1 MPGTPKGMDMNQE
14 DLRETCKPVKS
25 QSPASLG
32 PADAREARAG
42 GAGGDAP
49 PSNTASH
56 SYNGDCYVKFLR
68 IGVDSL
74 YLSYHGDMGSDVEAD
89 LAGKKLQAQSRDP
102 KERALAQWKIG
113 DHIFEVSD
121 KGQKVAGQGG
131 FAYILEDN
139 AYRICLAS
147 GSSRSLPLA
156 YVKISSACLAH
167 MGPEAAVE
175 ELHNIIDYFGITDRY
190 PTISRIDLYAD
201 FQTNVDMESF
211 SRAAWLTRAGS
222 INTYSVKKQFSGY
235 TIGQGGPISSRLY
248 DKTLEIQ
255 SSHKTYFRDL
265 WKRAGMNPDQAVWRQ
280 EFQINREVLTQLGI
294 RSFQGLMQNLG
305 GIWGYASHTWLCLTI
320 PQDGDSNRARWPVHP
335 LWEALMAVQWRLD
348 DVPLTRIY
356 STARVPS
363 ADRLCSLNMSLLTS
377 YMASQRLKGYEE
389 GVTAFQA
396 QTRAIHTTRAES
408 KHGLSFEDW
417 LAQEVAIKA
426 KRFNTVLNVPG
437 TGGEP
442 DEEEDDDAAEYY
454 RASRG
459 E

>member
-14 DLRETCKPVKS
+14 NRRETGKPVEL
-25 QSPASLG
+25 QSPDSLG
-32 PADAREARAG
+32 PADARAARAG

-56 SYNGDCYVKFLR
+56 SYNGNCYVKILR

-121 KGQKVAGQGG
+121 KGQRATGQGG
-131 FAYILEDN
+131 FPYILEDN

-147 GSSRSLPLA
+147 STSRSLPLA

-167 MGPEAAVE
+167 RGPEAAVE
-175 ELHNIIDYFGITDRY
+175 ELHDIIDYFGVSDRY

-211 SRAAWLTRAGS
+211 SRKAWVTRAKAYDTHARGDQFTGYS
-222 INTYSVKKQFSGY
+222 IGL
-235 TIGQGGPISSRLY
+235 GGNISSRLY
-248 DKTLEIQ
+248 NKSLEIL
-255 SSHKTYFRDL
+255 SSHKTYFLDL
-265 WKRAGMNPDQAVWRQ
+265 WRRAGMIPDQAVWRQ
-280 EFQINREVLTQLGI
+280 EFEVKREVIAQLGI
-294 RSFQGLMQNLG
+294 RSFEGLMRDLG
-305 GIWGYASHTWLCLTI
+305 GIWGYASQTWLRLTI
-320 PQDGDSNRARWPVHP
+320 PQEGDSNRARWPTHP

-348 DVPLTRIY
+348 DVPLTRSY

-363 ADRLCSLNMSLLTS
+363 VDRLCSLNMSLLTS
-377 YMASQRLKGYEE
+377 YMASQKLSGYEA
-389 GVTAFQA
+389 GATAFQA
-396 QTRAIHTTRAES
+396 QTQAIHASRAES
-408 KHGLSFEDW
+408 KYNLPFEDW
-417 LAQEVAIKA
+417 LAQEVALKA
-426 KRFNTVLNVPG
+426 KRFNTLLNVPG
-437 TGGEP
+437 TGGET

>member
-1 MPGTPKGMDMNQE
+1 M
-14 DLRETCKPVKS
+14 ETKPSHETGQAVQSK
-25 QSPASLG
+25 SPA
-32 PADAREARAG
+32 PAALPGARSVRAG
-42 GAGGDAP
+42 GAGRDAP

-56 SYNGDCYVKFLR
+56 SYNGDCYVKILR

-74 YLSYHGDMGSDVEAD
+74 YLSYYGDLGANVEAD

-121 KGQKVAGQGG
+121 KGQRVAGQGG
-131 FAYILEDN
+131 FPYILEDN

-147 GSSRSLPLA
+147 GTSRSLPLA

-167 MGPEAAVE
+167 KGPEAAVE
-175 ELHNIIDYFGITDRY
+175 ELHDIIDYFGITDRY
-190 PTISRIDLYAD
+190 PNISRIDLYAD

-211 SRAAWLTRAGS
+211 PRLAWLTRAGS
-222 INTYSVKKQFSGY
+222 VNTYSVRKKFSGY

-255 SSHKTYFRDL
+255 TSHKTYFLDL
-265 WKRAGMNPDQAVWRQ
+265 WNRAGMNPDQPVWRQ
-280 EFQINREVLTQLGI
+280 EFQVNRDVLTQLGI
-294 RSFQGLMQNLG
+294 RSFDGLMRDLG
-305 GIWGYASHTWLCLTI
+305 GIWGYATHTWLCLTI
-320 PQDGDSNRARWPVHP
+320 PQEGDSNRARWPIHP

-348 DVPLTRIY
+348 DVPLSRSY

-363 ADRLCSLNMSLLTS
+363 QDRLCSLNMGLLTS
-377 YMASQRLKGYEE
+377 YMASQKLSGYEQ
-389 GVTAFQA
+389 GTAAFKA
-396 QTRAIHTTRAES
+396 QTKALHASRAES
-408 KHGLSFEDW
+408 KFGLSFEDW

-426 KRFNTVLNVPG
+426 KRFNTLLNVPG
-437 TGGEP
+437 TRGET
-442 DEEEDDDAAEYY
+442 DEEEDDDAADYY